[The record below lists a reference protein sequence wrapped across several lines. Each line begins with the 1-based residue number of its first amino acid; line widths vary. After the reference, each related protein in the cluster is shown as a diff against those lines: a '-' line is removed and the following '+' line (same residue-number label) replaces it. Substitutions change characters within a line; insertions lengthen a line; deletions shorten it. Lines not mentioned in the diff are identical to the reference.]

1 MNRFAGLTTWFMSG
15 MAFLSLLF
23 VATGAIADGSLNS
36 ALTSGLKKAEQPAAT
51 SPTPVTVYTAKKIL
65 TMERSNPE
73 ATAVAVADKRILAV
87 GTLDEVRA
95 SLGDM
100 KFTVNDTF
108 KSKIVLPGL
117 IDQHLHPILGA
128 LTLATEVIAPED
140 WVLPGRTFKAA
151 NSSEEYIA
159 RLKAAD
165 SAMKDKNEWLFSWGY
180 HWLWHGKLDRK
191 TLDAISATRP
201 IAVWQRSCHEFFL
214 NTAAIKALGFSEEA
228 MKGKGDAGKMMNW
241 EEGHWWETGLNLILE
256 PLLKVFATPER
267 MVFGLKQMVAYLH
280 QNGVTAY
287 MEPGALFTPDIWKLY
302 EQILGSNDT
311 PFYSYFVVDA
321 RTQVDSG
328 LGLAESLADTEK
340 QVAMAPQGKVSFFPK
355 QIKLFADGA
364 IISQLMQMKDG
375 YTDGHHGEWM
385 MTPKNLDQRA
395 QLYWDAGYQIHT
407 HVNGDLGLETV
418 LGVLERRMS
427 QNPRANH
434 RSVIVHFATSTEDQV
449 ERIARLGA
457 IVSANPYY
465 TVGFADKYSKVGLGP
480 ERADAMV
487 RSASVLKHHIPLSF
501 HSDLPMGP
509 SDPLYFMWCAVNRV
523 TPSGRVAGPEQRIGV
538 EDALRA
544 ITIEAAY
551 SWQKENELGSIA
563 PGKIANFTVLD
574 QDPLAV
580 EPMKLKDIA
589 VWGTVFEGRIFP
601 VPVKDKALRSAGAVG
616 GALCGRT
623 PDFAGH
629 EVVDDP
635 HAGDLLAVAHQT
647 AEKLKSRMGDHA
659 VGACPCTV
667 AQQVARALMAN
678 LQDKHGR

>member
-1 MNRFAGLTTWFMSG
+1 MARRGQAICRGLAAEVRPG
-15 MAFLSLLF
+15 PHQQLP
-23 VATGAIADGSLNS
+23 
-36 ALTSGLKKAEQPAAT
+36 LKK
-51 SPTPVTVYTAKKIL
+51 V
-65 TMERSNPE
+65 
-73 ATAVAVADKRILAV
+73 
-87 GTLDEVRA
+87 A
-95 SLGDM
+95 SLGDL
-100 KFTVNDTF
+100 KFAVNDTF
-108 KSKIVLPGL
+108 NSKIVLPGL

-128 LTLATEVIAPED
+128 LTLATEVIATED

-165 SAMKDKNEWLFSWGY
+165 SAMNDKNEWLFSWGY

-191 TLDAISATRP
+191 TLDAVSATRP

-214 NTAAIKALGFSEEA
+214 NTAAIKALGFTEEG
-228 MKGKGDAGKMMNW
+228 MKGRGDASKMMNW
-241 EEGHWWETGLNLILE
+241 EEGHWWETGLNLILQ
-256 PLLKVFATPER
+256 PILKVFATPER
-267 MVFGLKQMVAYLH
+267 MTFGLKQMVAYLH

-302 EQILGSNDT
+302 EQILGSQDT

-321 RTQVDSG
+321 RSQVDSG
-328 LGLAESLADTEK
+328 LGLAESLAATK
-340 QVAMAPQGKVSFFPK
+340 NQIAMAPQGKVSFFPG

-395 QLYWDAGYQIHT
+395 QLYWDAGYQLHI

-418 LGVLERRMS
+418 LDVLERRMS
-427 QNPRANH
+427 ETPRANH
-434 RSVIVHFATSTEDQV
+434 RSVIVHFATSTKGQIA
-449 ERIARLGA
+449 RIARLGA

-465 TVGFADKYSKVGLGP
+465 TVGFADKYGKVGLGP

-509 SDPLYFMWCAVNRV
+509 SDPLNFVWCAVNRI
-523 TPSGRVAGPEQRIGV
+523 TPSGRVAGPEERIGV

-551 SWQKENELGSIA
+551 SWQKEKELGSIA

-580 EPMKLKDIA
+580 EPIKLNEIPI
-589 VWGTVFEGRIFP
+589 WGTVFEGKVFP
-601 VPVKDKALRSAGAVG
+601 IPARDKARRSAGAM
-616 GALCGRT
+616 GAPWPGRA
-623 PDFAGH
+623 PLAAGREIADNQH
-629 EVVDDP
+629 V
-635 HAGDLLAVAHQT
+635 GDLLGVARQA
-647 AEKLKSRMGDHA
+647 AEKLKSRAGAHT

-667 AQQVARALMAN
+667 AQQVARAWMAN
-678 LQDKHGR
+678 LQERQARR